1 MNEILFEKILFDYRT
16 AYVICLVNDQPKFFN
31 NFKNLN
37 QMMRFRNLR
46 ITDDQK
52 TDGEAGI
59 DFKGKVKKLLRPTGK
74 TGKLCGQEI
83 IRDRE
88 TSSEEDNDGA
98 IFHLKVDR
106 RCYIDIRKIIV
117 EWQSY
122 QEERFCQIRVCVSA
136 NNVILVTEV
145 ISKNSK

>member
-1 MNEILFEKILFDYRT
+1 M
-16 AYVICLVNDQPKFFN
+16 
-31 NFKNLN
+31 
-37 QMMRFRNLR
+37 
-46 ITDDQK
+46 
-52 TDGEAGI
+52 
-59 DFKGKVKKLLRPTGK
+59 LRPTGK
-74 TGKLCGQEI
+74 TCKLCGQEI